1 MKLLFIDADGTLL
14 HHKGFIPESALRAC
28 QKAQENGH
36 KICLCTG
43 RQRIEVYGDMLKLDY
58 DGLITGSGAYVEVKG
73 NVLEEKKFSLD
84 QIRFLIQYLNHH
96 QIDAIYEMNDGLAG
110 TSKTK
115 YAIQKLVQKH
125 CGHLS
130 RQDYEKH
137 GLVQVLHNLKVYEN
151 IEQLPVNKISFLE
164 SARSYQQVENDLK
177 AYFDCVP
184 STFEPFGNQSGEI
197 SEKNITKAHGMDT
210 LLAYYQTTPEDAIAI
225 GDGFN
230 DLCMFEKAKISVAMG
245 NADPKVKEKADLV
258 TTDLL
263 HDGIFNAFK
272 ELHLI

>member
-1 MKLLFIDADGTLL
+1 MKILFIDADGTLL
-14 HHKGFIPESALRAC
+14 HHEGFIPESALRAC
-28 QKAQENGH
+28 QKAQKNGH

-58 DGLITGSGAYVEVKG
+58 DGLITGSGACVEVRG
-73 NVLEEKKFSLD
+73 NILEEKSFSID
-84 QIRFLIQYLNHH
+84 QIRFLINYLNRH
-96 QIDAIYEMNDGLAG
+96 QINALYEMNDGLAG
-110 TSKTK
+110 TKNTQE
-115 YAIQKLVQKH
+115 AIQKLVQKY

-130 RQDYEKH
+130 GQDYEKH
-137 GLVQVLHNLKVYEN
+137 GLVQVLHNLKIYEN

-164 SARSYQQVENDLK
+164 SGRSYQQVEEDLQD
-177 AYFDCVP
+177 YFDCVP

-210 LLAYYQTTPEDAIAI
+210 LLAYYNATPENAIAI

-245 NADPKVKEKADLV
+245 NADPKVKEKADMV
-258 TTDLL
+258 TDDLL
-263 HDGIFNAFK
+263 HDGDFNAFK

>member
-1 MKLLFIDADGTLL
+1 MKILFIDADGTLL
-14 HHKGFIPESALRAC
+14 HHEGFIPERALRAC
-28 QKAQENGH
+28 QKAQKNGH

-58 DGLITGSGAYVEVKG
+58 DGLITGSGACVEVRG
-73 NVLEEKKFSLD
+73 NILEEKSFSID
-84 QIRFLIQYLNHH
+84 QIRFLINYLNRH
-96 QIDAIYEMNDGLAG
+96 QINALYEMNDGLAG
-110 TSKTK
+110 TKNTQE
-115 YAIQKLVQKH
+115 AIQKLVQKY

-130 RQDYEKH
+130 GQDYEKH
-137 GLVQVLHNLKVYEN
+137 GLVQVLHNLKIYEN

-164 SARSYQQVENDLK
+164 SGRSYQQVEEDLQD
-177 AYFDCVP
+177 YFDCVP

-210 LLAYYQTTPEDAIAI
+210 LLAYYNATPENAIAI

-245 NADPKVKEKADLV
+245 NADPKVKEKADMV
-258 TTDLL
+258 TDDLL
-263 HDGIFNAFK
+263 HDGVFNAFK

>member
-1 MKLLFIDADGTLL
+1 MKILFIDADGTLL
-14 HHKGFIPESALRAC
+14 HHEGFIPKSALRAC
-28 QKAQENGH
+28 QKAQKNGH

-58 DGLITGSGAYVEVKG
+58 DGLITGSGASVEVRG
-73 NVLEEKKFSLD
+73 NILEEKNFSID
-84 QIRFLIQYLNHH
+84 QIRFLIDYLNRH
-96 QIDAIYEMNDGLAG
+96 QINALYEMNDGLAG
-110 TSKTK
+110 TKNTQE
-115 YAIQKLVQKH
+115 AIQKLVQKY

-130 RQDYEKH
+130 GQDYEKH
-137 GLVQVLHNLKVYEN
+137 GLVQVLHNLKIYEN

-164 SARSYQQVENDLK
+164 SGRSYQQVEEDLQD
-177 AYFDCVP
+177 YFDCVP

-210 LLAYYQTTPEDAIAI
+210 LLAYYNATPEDAIAI

-245 NADPKVKEKADLV
+245 NADPKVKEKADMV
-258 TTDLL
+258 TDDLL
-263 HDGIFNAFK
+263 HDGVFNAFK